1 MSLKVRLVLLLLAI
15 GLIPVAVVGLISNNI
30 ARSNIENEAINKL
43 DLYAGIKSRELHD
56 FFNETA
62 GEGLVMANTRDVYQ
76 SLNILQGGEHQGAVI
91 GQVGDTSDPMWL
103 ARVAI
108 LDNLLPIAVR
118 EYGYSFAALT
128 DPKGIVVYST
138 RPETVGADLS
148 GRDYVQGALA
158 GRQTWSELFFSGV
171 VNENVI
177 ACATPV
183 YSKGTGGELVGTYI
197 IVCSDS
203 LINKIIH
210 EGLDTVGRTADAY
223 LVRSDFTLLS
233 DLRLGELS
241 SGAALKEKM
250 VSQATERLVGPVRE
264 RNFSFHEITRYI
276 NYLGNPVIGSLKVT
290 TLGDEAVGFVLQ
302 VDQKEIFAGVNQM
315 RNLMLGI
322 ITISIVAIIFL
333 GFLFIKPIIRNVKDS
348 TSFIVNLLAKGDFS
362 VDVPDYAVKLKD
374 EYGDLA
380 RGLDTLCRN
389 MRALLRTVVEMAT
402 GVNSGAEAVSSTS
415 EEMSAS
421 LQEISAST
429 NEFAANATNL
439 SENSQTMAKAN
450 ARILERAE
458 EGNKAIEKAVNQMQ
472 VINNRVRELQQV
484 ITEVDRRS
492 NDIGKILGVIADIAS
507 QTNLLALNAA
517 IEAARAGEHGRGFA
531 VVAEEVRKLA
541 EQSAEA
547 AKEIG
552 DLITATQEESK
563 KALESMILGVR
574 DVEEGTQVVSQAGN
588 TFGEILVEVKGIS
601 KQIEEVASNAEEIS
615 AGSEEMAAS
624 VEEQTASME
633 EMAAT
638 AQELRASAERLFQEL
653 QKFKYE

>member
-1 MSLKVRLVLLLLAI
+1 
-15 GLIPVAVVGLISNNI
+15 
-30 ARSNIENEAINKL
+30 
-43 DLYAGIKSRELHD
+43 
-56 FFNETA
+56 
-62 GEGLVMANTRDVYQ
+62 
-76 SLNILQGGEHQGAVI
+76 
-91 GQVGDTSDPMWL
+91 
-103 ARVAI
+103 
-108 LDNLLPIAVR
+108 
-118 EYGYSFAALT
+118 
-128 DPKGIVVYST
+128 
-138 RPETVGADLS
+138 
-148 GRDYVQGALA
+148 
-158 GRQTWSELFFSGV
+158 
-171 VNENVI
+171 
-177 ACATPV
+177 
-183 YSKGTGGELVGTYI
+183 
-197 IVCSDS
+197 
-203 LINKIIH
+203 
-210 EGLDTVGRTADAY
+210 
-223 LVRSDFTLLS
+223 
-233 DLRLGELS
+233 
-241 SGAALKEKM
+241 
-250 VSQATERLVGPVRE
+250 
-264 RNFSFHEITRYI
+264 
-276 NYLGNPVIGSLKVT
+276 
-290 TLGDEAVGFVLQ
+290 
-302 VDQKEIFAGVNQM
+302 
-315 RNLMLGI
+315 
-322 ITISIVAIIFL
+322 
-333 GFLFIKPIIRNVKDS
+333 
-348 TSFIVNLLAKGDFS
+348 

-492 NDIGKILGVIADIAS
+492 NDIGKILGVIADIAG

-574 DVEEGTQVVSQAGN
+574 DVEEGTEVVSQAGN